1 VQQGLV
7 TRLAQLEKQRRL
19 PADTLQGAALL
30 TRSQVG
36 EVVAVAGG
44 RSPLTAGFNRAL
56 DAIRPI
62 GSLIKPAV
70 YLTALSQPHNYTL
83 GTLLNDK
90 PLSLKSGGKDWTP
103 ENFDRQYHGVVP
115 LYLALAHSY
124 NLATVHLGLELG
136 VPQVLQML
144 KRLGITREL
153 DAYPSALL
161 GTMSLSPLEV
171 TQMYQTLAS
180 GGFHMPLRT
189 IREVLTA
196 TGEPLQRY
204 PLAIEQV
211 VESAPVFLLTTALQE
226 AVRTGTGRTLSR
238 QFATSMAVAGKTGTT
253 DDLRDSWFAGYTG
266 NYVAVV
272 WVGRDNNLPTGLTG
286 ATGALTVWED
296 IIRRVHSEPLR
307 LAPPQDVEF
316 ITIDPQEQR
325 RTEAQC
331 PRAVTLPFL
340 IGSAPQA
347 WASCARQELSAVEP
361 QTPTP
366 QTPVPKKPLLHW
378 FRRIFR

>member
-1 VQQGLV
+1 
-7 TRLAQLEKQRRL
+7 
-19 PADTLQGAALL
+19 
-30 TRSQVG
+30 
-36 EVVAVAGG
+36 
-44 RSPLTAGFNRAL
+44 
-56 DAIRPI
+56 
-62 GSLIKPAV
+62 
-70 YLTALSQPHNYTL
+70 
-83 GTLLNDK
+83 
-90 PLSLKSGGKDWTP
+90 
-103 ENFDRQYHGVVP
+103 
-115 LYLALAHSY
+115 
-124 NLATVHLGLELG
+124 
-136 VPQVLQML
+136 
-144 KRLGITREL
+144 
-153 DAYPSALL
+153 
-161 GTMSLSPLEV
+161 
-171 TQMYQTLAS
+171 
-180 GGFHMPLRT
+180 
-189 IREVLTA
+189 LTA